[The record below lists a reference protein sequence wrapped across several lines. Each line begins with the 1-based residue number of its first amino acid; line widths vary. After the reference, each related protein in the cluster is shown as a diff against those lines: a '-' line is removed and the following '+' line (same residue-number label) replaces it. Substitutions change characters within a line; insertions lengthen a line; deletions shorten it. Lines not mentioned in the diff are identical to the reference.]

1 MKVLINYE
9 PLKLISVCSKIKQ
22 EYKDKYDYE
31 NPPSG
36 HLEELLEEISKQGVS
51 SLIEYANLLKDYD
64 VNFLAYHLAKEENII
79 LNTKILRII
88 QCRISTNVFDIYFHS
103 WQKYYKKLAN
113 NLSSRNL
120 IVLSN
125 QGSFLNESI
134 YTPELK
140 SQLLMNNADDVLAIS
155 VSKVA
160 VLNKTAVAE
169 VLHNNYNISQT
180 TVLGVNVL
188 KKIYLYCSEMHLI
201 AVSDND
207 LCNIFNSY
215 LSEEK
220 VRFLI
225 NFVNRV
231 NPNHYKKYLKLAEL
245 ARKIISINSNT
256 FQNLNQ
262 NLKIKFQM
270 WYSLIDID
278 YYFGEDE
285 RGVFWKA
292 RAIENN
298 AIKVERKSM
307 HDMIIMYFEKFVA
320 TEFKITGAIYIVPN
334 DEYENTMRDIIRK
347 SSSTH
352 DLKTRLYHKYN
363 YTNNRIEHRGDWRG
377 NVKYRINQLIR

>member
-140 SQLLMNNADDVLAIS
+140 SQLLMNDTGDILARSVSHIADINKSAVADVLQNS
-155 VSKVA
+155 F
-160 VLNKTAVAE
+160 
-169 VLHNNYNISQT
+169 NIAQSS
-180 TVLGVNVL
+180 VLGVNIL
-188 KKIYLYCSEMHLI
+188 KKIYLYCSEIHLI
-201 AVSDND
+201 AVRDID
-207 LCNIFNSY
+207 LCNICNAY
-215 LSEEK
+215 LPEDK
-220 VRFLI
+220 IKFLI
-225 NFVNRV
+225 NFVIKVSPQR
-231 NPNHYKKYLKLAEL
+231 YKQYLKLAEL
-245 ARKIISINSNT
+245 SRKIISINSET
-256 FQNLNQ
+256 FRNLTQ
-262 NLKIKFQM
+262 LQKIKFQM

-320 TEFKITGAIYIVPN
+320 TEFLITGAIYIVPN